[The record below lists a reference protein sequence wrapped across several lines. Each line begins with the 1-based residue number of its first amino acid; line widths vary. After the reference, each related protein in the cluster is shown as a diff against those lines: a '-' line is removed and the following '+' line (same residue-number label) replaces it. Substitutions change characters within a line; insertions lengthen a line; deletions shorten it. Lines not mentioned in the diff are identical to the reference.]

1 LVIKTPVETVLPT
14 QPTVK
19 PSRLVALDDSPIPA
33 PPPKPSRIIP
43 TIIDSS
49 QQDKKSAAYR
59 EITKQLIEERLK
71 SYTPKPPEQP
81 EVEFS

>member
-1 LVIKTPVETVLPT
+1 M
-14 QPTVK
+14 
-19 PSRLVALDDSPIPA
+19 
-33 PPPKPSRIIP
+33 
-43 TIIDSS
+43 DSS

-71 SYTPKPPEQP
+71 SYTPKPPEKDQP